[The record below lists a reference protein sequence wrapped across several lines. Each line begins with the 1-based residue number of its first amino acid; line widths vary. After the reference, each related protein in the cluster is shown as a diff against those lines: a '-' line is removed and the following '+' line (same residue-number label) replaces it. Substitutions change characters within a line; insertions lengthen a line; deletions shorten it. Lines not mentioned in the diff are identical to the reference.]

1 MKCQLTF
8 LQANAGQLSHLTDT
22 SQESKLEQFTLEKQ
36 IQKILIKNLG
46 NKNTLRKLLMKPK
59 PGLIMKFKPSYKN

>member
-1 MKCQLTF
+1 MSANIFAGKCRLTF
-8 LQANAGQLSHLTDT
+8 TPDRHQSGKQTGTIHFGKTDT
-22 SQESKLEQFTLEKQ
+22 
-36 IQKILIKNLG
+36 KIPIKNLG